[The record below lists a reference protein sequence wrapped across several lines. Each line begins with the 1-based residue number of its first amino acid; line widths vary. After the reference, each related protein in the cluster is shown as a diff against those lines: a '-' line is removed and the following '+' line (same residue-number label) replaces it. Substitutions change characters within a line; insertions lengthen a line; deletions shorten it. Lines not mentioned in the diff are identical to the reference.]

1 LNEAQN
7 YAFEHARPVVTAM
20 SYNTHE
26 ISIAY
31 ADEQFCLVAV
41 PVTTLHVLSLK

>member
-7 YAFEHARPVVTAM
+7 YALEHARPVVTAM
-20 SYNTHE
+20 SYKTHE

-31 ADEQFCLVAV
+31 AMSY
-41 PVTTLHVLSLK
+41 LSQTSL